1 MESTKLKVLWMIT
14 ERGDRSFWTRIGVG
28 NVNRDGSIN
37 LTIDAMPMRGAQ
49 IQLRDYTPRDAE
61 TDTTTTGETT
71 AARTENGGG
80 RGLESRAEPRP

>member
-37 LTIDAMPMRGAQ
+37 LTIDAMPLRGAQ

-61 TDTTTTGETT
+61 TDTTGETT
-71 AARTENGGG
+71 ARPENGRG